1 MKVRNHV
8 SLGLELTCVKRYPS
22 CRLGPDTG
30 GMVDIVRSEALL
42 YQLVCSQSLSQLM
55 DDGSHDFQM
64 RKLLRTNVGQGS
76 LALFIWHGVALG
88 KITHGS
94 AHFAVRPTILA
105 HYKLSHLSIGLFD
118 INRKFQS
125 LLINPH

>member
-1 MKVRNHV
+1 MNN
-8 SLGLELTCVKRYPS
+8 
-22 CRLGPDTG
+22 G
-30 GMVDIVRSEALL
+30 G
-42 YQLVCSQSLSQLM
+42 
-55 DDGSHDFQM
+55 HDFQM

-88 KITHGS
+88 KITHGG
-94 AHFAVRPTILA
+94 AHFAIRPTILT
-105 HYKLSHLSIGLFD
+105 HYKLSHLGIGLFD